1 MADRANGAIGFVRR
15 IAAVGL
21 VAAALAAAACG
32 GTGGFNAPRLPSP
45 TPTRT
50 KPPTPPPTTPPTTP
64 PTPTPT
70 GSPIQHIVVIIQ
82 ENRSF
87 DNMFHGYPGARY
99 ATTGQNSTG
108 STVTLQPESLNA
120 PYDFTHQFTQAV
132 SSINYPSE
140 SMNGFDLTPCGG
152 TCPTIPPCNA
162 NGCNPQYS
170 YVPAS
175 QLKPY
180 WDMANQYV
188 LGDDFFES
196 QLDGSFVGHQ
206 YLIAAQAEATWGI
219 PTSPQWGC
227 DAPASA
233 TIGLLNTTTMP
244 GSIRQGVTIPPCF
257 DPPNT
262 PHDQTLADELN
273 EASTTKRPL
282 TWTYYAPASSDP
294 AYIWSAYDAIK
305 HIREGPQWQTNVI
318 SPPQQFITDVGAGKM
333 ASVTWIAPDLANSDH
348 PDSGSTSGPS
358 WVASLVNAVGTSKF
372 WNSSAI
378 FVLWDDWGG
387 FYDFVPP
394 PLLDYDGLGMRVP
407 LIVISPYALG
417 PTGGT
422 FQVAHSQYE
431 FGSVAR
437 FIENTFGLGQLSASD
452 SRANP
457 FAQGD
462 VFNFKQK
469 PRAFVKISTT
479 FSRAYF
485 LHQRPSGKPP
495 DTDL

>member
-1 MADRANGAIGFVRR
+1 MRFLRTLS
-15 IAAVGL
+15 AVVL
-21 VAAALAAAACG
+21 AVVALAVSACG
-32 GTGGFNAPRLPSP
+32 GGSFQAPHIP
-45 TPTRT
+45 TPKPSRT
-50 KPPTPPPTTPPTTP
+50 QPPTPPPT

-70 GSPIQHIVVIIQ
+70 PVPVGSAIQHVVVIIQ

-87 DNMFHGYPGARY
+87 DNMFHGYPGAHY

-108 STVTLQPESLNA
+108 DTITLMAESFNA
-120 PYDFTHQFTQAV
+120 KYDFNHQFTEATAA
-132 SSINYPSE
+132 INYPSE

-152 TCPTIPPCNA
+152 SCPTIPPCNV

-170 YVPAS
+170 YVPEH
-175 QLKPY
+175 QVQPY
-180 WDMANQYV
+180 WDMAQQYV

-206 YLIAAQAEATWGI
+206 YLIAAQAEQTWGV
-219 PTSPQWGC
+219 PTQPQWGC
-227 DAPASA
+227 DAPAGT
-233 TIGLLNTTTMP
+233 TIGLLNSNTEP
-244 GSIRQGVTIPPCF
+244 GTIRQGALIPPCF

-262 PHDQTLADELN
+262 PHDQTLADEID
-273 EASTTKRPL
+273 EASTSAKPL
-282 TWTYYAPASSDP
+282 SWAYYAPASNDA

-305 HIREGPQWQTNVI
+305 HIREGPEWTTNVI
-318 SPPQQFITDVGAGKM
+318 SPPQQFITDVAAGKL

-348 PDSGSTSGPS
+348 PLSNSVSGPS
-358 WVASLVNAVGTSKF
+358 WVASLVNAVGTSSF
-372 WNSSAI
+372 WKTSAI

-387 FYDFVPP
+387 FYDYVPP

-407 LIVISPYALG
+407 LIVISPYALA

-422 FQVAHSQYE
+422 YRIAHSQYE
-431 FGSVAR
+431 FGSVDR
-437 FIENTFGLGQLSASD
+437 FIENTFGLGQLAAAD

-457 FAQGD
+457 FANGD

-469 PRAFVKISTT
+469 PRTFKKIPAKFSTQ
-479 FSRAYF
+479 YF
-485 LHQRPSGKPP
+485 LMQKPSGKPP